1 MNKINARYTT
11 VLLDADGTV
20 YDFHKAEKT
29 ALKQTFY
36 NIGIGW
42 TEELNNLY
50 LEENQIIWRE
60 FEQHLISAENF
71 KTERFRRFFERAGLT
86 VQISPRQVNDIYI
99 GYFSECGFLFDGA
112 LDFVKNLKKY
122 CRVYIATN
130 GLAAAQKGRY
140 KNSGLDKVTDGI
152 FISEVMGLRKP
163 SADYFDYIFGKLD
176 IKDKSEVIII
186 GDSLT
191 SDMQGGKNAGIT
203 TCLYNPDYS
212 IKDSILCDYIARSY
226 DDILKFQQG
235 EL

>member
-1 MNKINARYTT
+1 MNKIKARYTT

-163 SADYFDYIFGKLD
+163 SADYFDL
-176 IKDKSEVIII
+176 
-186 GDSLT
+186 
-191 SDMQGGKNAGIT
+191 
-203 TCLYNPDYS
+203 NP
-212 IKDSILCDYIARSY
+212 
-226 DDILKFQQG
+226 
-235 EL
+235 

>member
-1 MNKINARYTT
+1 MNKIKARYTT

-140 KNSGLDKVTDGI
+140 KNSGLDKVTDG
-152 FISEVMGLRKP
+152 MGLRKP
-163 SADYFDYIFGKLD
+163 SADYFEYIFGRLD
-176 IKDKSEVIII
+176 IKDKSRVMII

-212 IKDSILCDYIARSY
+212 IKDSMLCDYIARSY
-226 DDILKFQQG
+226 DDVLAFQQG
-235 EL
+235 KL